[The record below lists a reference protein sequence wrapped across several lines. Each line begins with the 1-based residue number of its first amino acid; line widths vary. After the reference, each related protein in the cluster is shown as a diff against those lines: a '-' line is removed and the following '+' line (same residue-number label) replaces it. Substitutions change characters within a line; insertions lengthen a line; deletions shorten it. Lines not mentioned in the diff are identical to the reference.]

1 MLAESDVVCSTIH
14 TMSRRINVMI
24 DDDTWSFLGRVPAGD
39 RSRTINEALRA
50 WVTRRRRADAVREM
64 SALTYQLPKVST
76 TEVAHWIREERDQR
90 R

>member
-1 MLAESDVVCSTIH
+1 
-14 TMSRRINVMI
+14 MSRRINVMI
-24 DDDTWSFLGRVPAGD
+24 DDDTWGFLGRVPAGE

-50 WVTRRRRADAVREM
+50 WVTRRRRVDAVREM

-76 TEVAHWIREERDQR
+76 AEVAHWIREERDQR